1 MTTTRV
7 HSPRGEAPKPPGTAS
22 LWPAVLVSV
31 ERITT
36 AVHGQHRFTIH
47 VLETLQMDPALSSGV
62 RVSRPWPRRGDTVK
76 PDAGWRRTEARWTDI
91 EPGGSRKT
99 HDAPLVTGS
108 RFRLAP
114 GCETRGLLLFPLNFA
129 NFRYAPRGAEIARG
143 RSNNQSFWAK
153 ANAVCDGGL
162 RIGLSPMNEFMSIH
176 GPTALVLT

>member
-7 HSPRGEAPKPPGTAS
+7 RSPRGEAPKPPGTAS

-91 EPGGSRKT
+91 GPGGSRKL
-99 HDAPLVTGS
+99 HIAPIKTKS
-108 RFRLAP
+108 RL
-114 GCETRGLLLFPLNFA
+114 
-129 NFRYAPRGAEIARG
+129 
-143 RSNNQSFWAK
+143 
-153 ANAVCDGGL
+153 GL
-162 RIGLSPMNEFMSIH
+162 RRVVKHVDCRFLDLISPCR
-176 GPTALVLT
+176 PQPALESGERHPSAPSTLTPRARCSRSSRVA

>member
-7 HSPRGEAPKPPGTAS
+7 RSPRGEAPKPPGTAS

-36 AVHGQHRFTIH
+36 AVHEQHRFTIH

-76 PDAGWRRTEARWTDI
+76 PNAGWRRTEARWTDI

-129 NFRYAPRGAEIARG
+129 NFVPGLDLMRRGAEIARG
-143 RSNNQSFWAK
+143 RSNNQSFWP
-153 ANAVCDGGL
+153 
-162 RIGLSPMNEFMSIH
+162 R
-176 GPTALVLT
+176 PTRSATLG